1 MNDVIALSANERREV
16 FTETGVRLGMAPFHV
31 EKDFWV
37 CWTLAA
43 LFTNNQI
50 GPHLVFRGGTS
61 LSKGWGLIQRFSEDI
76 DLAMNRSWVE
86 KDLEAE
92 ASFSNASKSQQE
104 RRLRSLRKKCREVI
118 RELIVPR
125 LEERLARITEDA
137 SARVEVEAIEKARD
151 PFVVY
156 FRYPESGLTPPS
168 EYFQAR
174 VKIELSGRADG
185 VPVSI
190 RNVEPYVADVFPS
203 LVPPGRQYEIP
214 CVQPI
219 RTFWEKVALLH
230 EQNTRKERVA
240 PASRQSRHFYDVHKL
255 WTAGRLSES
264 ARLDEQLFRTV
275 MQHRSQF
282 FAYNWVNHLSLNPED
297 LNICPP
303 DAELSLWRND
313 YREMESMF
321 IESAPKFE
329 QVVATLRA
337 IEAQFKGNGT
347 RTQEG

>member
-125 LEERLARITEDA
+125 LEERLAFNEW
-137 SARVEVEAIEKARD
+137 SS
-151 PFVVY
+151 PF
-156 FRYPESGLTPPS
+156 GH
-168 EYFQAR
+168 
-174 VKIELSGRADG
+174 G
-185 VPVSI
+185 
-190 RNVEPYVADVFPS
+190 
-203 LVPPGRQYEIP
+203 
-214 CVQPI
+214 
-219 RTFWEKVALLH
+219 W
-230 EQNTRKERVA
+230 
-240 PASRQSRHFYDVHKL
+240 
-255 WTAGRLSES
+255 
-264 ARLDEQLFRTV
+264 
-275 MQHRSQF
+275 
-282 FAYNWVNHLSLNPED
+282 
-297 LNICPP
+297 
-303 DAELSLWRND
+303 
-313 YREMESMF
+313 
-321 IESAPKFE
+321 
-329 QVVATLRA
+329 
-337 IEAQFKGNGT
+337 
-347 RTQEG
+347 

>member
-1 MNDVIALSANERREV
+1 MNDVIALSAKERREV

-43 LFTNNQI
+43 LFTDNQI
-50 GPHLVFRGGTS
+50 GPNLVFRGGTS
-61 LSKGWGLIQRFSEDI
+61 LSKGWGLIERFSEDI
-76 DLAMNRSWVE
+76 DLAMSRSWVE

-92 ASFSNASKSQQE
+92 AFFDNASKSQLE
-104 RRLRSLRKKCREVI
+104 RRLKSLRKKCREVI
-118 RELIVPR
+118 GELIVPR
-125 LEERLARITEDA
+125 LEERLARIVEDA
-137 SARVEVEAIEKARD
+137 PTRIVVESIEKARD
-151 PFVVY
+151 PFVIY

-185 VPVSI
+185 VPVST
-190 RNVEPYVADVFPS
+190 RNVVPYVSDVFAS

-230 EQNTRKERVA
+230 EQNTRPERTA
-240 PASRQSRHFYDVHKL
+240 PASRQSRHLYDVHQL
-255 WTAGRLSES
+255 WNAGGLSDS
-264 ARLDEQLFRTV
+264 AHCDEALFRTV

-282 FAYNWVNHLSLNPED
+282 FAYNWVDHLSLNPSD
-297 LNICPP
+297 LKICPAE
-303 DAELSLWRND
+303 AELSLWRND
-313 YREMESMF
+313 YREMQSMF
-321 IESAPKFE
+321 IKSAPTFE

-337 IEAQFKGNGT
+337 IEAKFRQAAV
-347 RTQEG
+347 

>member
-43 LFTNNQI
+43 LFTDNQI

-76 DLAMNRSWVE
+76 DLAMSRSWVE
-86 KDLEAE
+86 KDPET
-92 ASFSNASKSQQE
+92 SFSNASKSQQE
-104 RRLRSLRKKCREVI
+104 RRLKSLRKKCREVI

-125 LEERLARITEDA
+125 LEERLARIAEDVP
-137 SARVEVEAIEKARD
+137 ARIEVESIEKARD
-151 PFVVY
+151 PFVIY
-156 FRYPESGLTPPS
+156 FRYPESGLTTPS

-174 VKIELSGRADG
+174 VKVELSGRADG

-190 RNVEPYVADVFPS
+190 RSVEPYVSDVFPS

-230 EQNTRKERVA
+230 EQNTRPERTA
-240 PASRQSRHFYDVHKL
+240 PASRQSRHLYDVHQL
-255 WTAGRLSES
+255 WNAGGLSDS
-264 ARLDEQLFRTV
+264 ARRDGPLFRTV

-282 FAYNWVNHLSLNPED
+282 FAYNWVDHLSLKPSD
-297 LNICPP
+297 LKICPT

-313 YREMESMF
+313 YREMQSMF
-321 IESAPKFE
+321 IKSAPTFE
-329 QVVATLRA
+329 QVVATLQA
-337 IEAQFKGNGT
+337 IEAQFGKAS
-347 RTQEG
+347 